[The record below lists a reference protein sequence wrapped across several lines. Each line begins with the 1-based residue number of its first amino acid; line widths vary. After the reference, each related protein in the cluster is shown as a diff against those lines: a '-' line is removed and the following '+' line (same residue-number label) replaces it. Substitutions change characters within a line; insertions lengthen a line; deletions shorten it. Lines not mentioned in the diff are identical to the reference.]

1 MEEELFTLLKEKN
14 YHLCSIES
22 LTGGKFGAYI
32 TSIPGASKIYK
43 GGMITYLNEVKEKLG
58 VSHKTLETEGA
69 VSSSTAYE
77 MAKEGARFF
86 SSEVAISFTGNA
98 GPTAMEN
105 KEVG

>member
-69 VSSSTAYE
+69 VSSSTAKDCCGLAPTE
-77 MAKEGARFF
+77 DL
-86 SSEVAISFTGNA
+86 NA
-98 GPTAMEN
+98 TMVT
-105 KEVG
+105 K